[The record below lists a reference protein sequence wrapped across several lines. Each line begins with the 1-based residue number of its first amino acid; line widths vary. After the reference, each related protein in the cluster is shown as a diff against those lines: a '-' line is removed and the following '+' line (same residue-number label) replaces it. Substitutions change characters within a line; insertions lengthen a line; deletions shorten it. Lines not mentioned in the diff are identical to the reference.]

1 VAELYKMSRIR
12 NPEWESDEDLEK
24 DLRKYV
30 LENLKRNE
38 VLDFLIRDYPQYAWS
53 LGTLSRRL
61 NYFGITYVNYDVTV
75 QEVEKA
81 VCEEHDGPG

>member
-1 VAELYKMSRIR
+1 MSRIR

-38 VLDFLIRDYPQYAWS
+38 ELGFLKRDYPQ
-53 LGTLSRRL
+53 
-61 NYFGITYVNYDVTV
+61 
-75 QEVEKA
+75 
-81 VCEEHDGPG
+81 